1 MVENQK
7 KGHIHPLTQFIDRA
21 NKIFSEM
28 GFSLV
33 DGPELETEHYNFDAL
48 NVPKDHPAR
57 DMQDTFWLKQ
67 FSSDKNCSPDNSTM
81 QNDLGLKQS
90 NSESEGKLLRT
101 QTSAVQI
108 RYMEGKQPPFKMI
121 CFGKVFRNEAT
132 DATHEMVFHQIEGL
146 VIDKNITM
154 ANLKSTLNM
163 FFDKFFERDM
173 NIRFRPSFFPFT
185 EPSLEVDI
193 SCFKCNASANN
204 NSSQEKEKCSV
215 CKGTGWV
222 EVGGAGMVHPAVLN
236 GVGVNSEE
244 WQGFA
249 FGFGVD
255 RIIMLKYGIDDIRL
269 MYSGDLRMVNQF

>member
-1 MVENQK
+1 MESKQE

-21 NKIFSEM
+21 NAIFYEM
-28 GFSLV
+28 GFTLV

-57 DMQDTFWLKQ
+57 DMQDTFWLKE
-67 FSSDKNCSPDNSTM
+67 KE
-81 QNDLGLKQS
+81 G
-90 NSESEGKLLRT
+90 ESERKLMRT

-108 RYMEGKQPPFKMI
+108 RYMEKNKPPFKMI

-132 DATHEMVFHQIEGL
+132 DATHEMVFHQLEGL
-146 VIDKNITM
+146 FIDKNVTM
-154 ANLKSTLNM
+154 TDLKSTLNI
-163 FFDKFFERDM
+163 FFDKFFER
-173 NIRFRPSFFPFT
+173 NVEVRFRPSFFPFV
-185 EPSLEVDI
+185 EPGLEADI
-193 SCFKCNASANN
+193 SCFKCGGNN
-204 NSSQEKEKCSV
+204 NNCSV

-222 EVGGAGMVHPAVLN
+222 EVIGAGMVHPTVLK
-236 GVGVNSEE
+236 GVGVDPKD

-269 MYSGDLRMVNQF
+269 LYNGDLRFVNQF

>member
-1 MVENQK
+1 MEENK
-7 KGHIHPLTQFIDRA
+7 EKGHIHPLTQFINRA
-21 NKIFSEM
+21 NAIFYEI
-28 GFSLV
+28 GFTLV

-57 DMQDTFWLKQ
+57 DMQDTFWLKE
-67 FSSDKNCSPDNSTM
+67 K
-81 QNDLGLKQS
+81 
-90 NSESEGKLLRT
+90 EGETERKLMRT

-108 RYMEGKQPPFKMI
+108 RYMEKNKPPFKMI

-154 ANLKSTLNM
+154 ANLKTTLNV
-163 FFDKFFERDM
+163 FFDKFFERDI
-173 NIRFRPSFFPFT
+173 NIRFRPSFFPFV
-185 EPSLEVDI
+185 EPGLEADI
-193 SCFKCNASANN
+193 SCFKCNGGKGLNPGES
-204 NSSQEKEKCSV
+204 CSV

-222 EVGGAGMVHPAVLN
+222 EVVGAGMVHPKVLS
-236 GVGVNSEE
+236 GVGIDSND

-269 MYSGDLRMVNQF
+269 LYNGDLRFVNQF

>member
-1 MVENQK
+1 MEEKSK
-7 KGHIHPLTQFIDRA
+7 KGHIHPLTQFINRA
-21 NKIFSEM
+21 NAIFYEM
-28 GFSLV
+28 GFTLV

-57 DMQDTFWLKQ
+57 DMQDTFWLKE
-67 FSSDKNCSPDNSTM
+67 K
-81 QNDLGLKQS
+81 
-90 NSESEGKLLRT
+90 EGETERKLMRT

-108 RYMEGKQPPFKMI
+108 HYMEKNKPPFKMI

-154 ANLKSTLNM
+154 ANLKTTLNV

-193 SCFKCNASANN
+193 SCFKCSNG
-204 NSSQEKEKCSV
+204 EKGCSI
-215 CKGTGWV
+215 CKGSGWV
-222 EVGGAGMVHPAVLN
+222 EVGGAGMVHPTVLK
-236 GVGVNSEE
+236 GVGVDPED

-269 MYSGDLRMVNQF
+269 LYNGDLRFVNQF